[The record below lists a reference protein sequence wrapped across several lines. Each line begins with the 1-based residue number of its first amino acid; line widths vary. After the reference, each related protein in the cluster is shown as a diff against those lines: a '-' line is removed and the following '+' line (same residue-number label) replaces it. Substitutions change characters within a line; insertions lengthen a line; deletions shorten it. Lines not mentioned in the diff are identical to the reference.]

1 MEDFYYINVRGTNLQ
16 LPVTHP
22 IFHIENSFIER
33 ALKFD
38 TFSKKNPFYIDID
51 TNSFHTILTYL
62 NCHQEANSGDIQAQK
77 YLQLLENEIESNP
90 ILLYTINKLA
100 ILDDMSNKTQW
111 SCSLDYMFDITEKWD
126 YISGFVYIINMLCEN
141 KYKNKYFCINK
152 FGIEKTNYSEKSI
165 PILSIIIRD
174 NKNNT
179 INLILG
185 YQNEFCIKKINDNE
199 LNNYIEK
206 FGNISDFTNL
216 FNDIKNLMCGC
227 DNITKRYI

>member
-1 MEDFYYINVRGTNLQ
+1 MADFYYINARGNIIQ
-16 LPVTHP
+16 LLKTHP
-22 IFHIENSFIER
+22 IFHIEDSLIYR
-33 ALKFD
+33 ALKWD
-38 TFSKKNPFYIDID
+38 PFSKEKPFYIDID
-51 TNSFHTILTYL
+51 SNSFHTILTYL
-62 NCHQEANSGDIQAQK
+62 NCYQEANGDDKQAEK
-77 YLQLLENEIESNP
+77 YFKLLENQIEISP

-111 SCSLDYMFDITEKWD
+111 SCSLDYMFDMTEKWD
-126 YISGFVYIINMLCEN
+126 NISGFVYIINMLCEN

-152 FGIEKTNYSEKSI
+152 FGIEKINYSEKGI

-206 FGNISDFTNL
+206 FGNISDFINL
-216 FNDIKNLMCGC
+216 FDDIKNLMCGC
-227 DNITKRYI
+227 NNITKRYV

>member
-51 TNSFHTILTYL
+51 INSFHTILTYL
-62 NCHQEANSGDIQAQK
+62 NCHQEANSDDVQAQK
-77 YLQLLENEIESNP
+77 YLQLLENEIELNP

-100 ILDDMSNKTQW
+100 ILDDMSNKIQW
-111 SCSLDYMFDITEKWD
+111 SCSLDCMLNITEKWD
-126 YISGFVYIINMLCEN
+126 NISGFVYIVNMLCEN

-152 FGIEKTNYSEKSI
+152 FGIEKNNYSEKNI
-165 PILSIIIRD
+165 PILSIKIS
-174 NKNNT
+174 NGNNNT
-179 INLILG
+179 VNLL
-185 YQNEFCIKKINDNE
+185 QKKIN
-199 LNNYIEK
+199 LNFY
-206 FGNISDFTNL
+206 L
-216 FNDIKNLMCGC
+216 YLP
-227 DNITKRYI
+227 

>member
-51 TNSFHTILTYL
+51 INSFHTILTYL
-62 NCHQEANSGDIQAQK
+62 NCHQEANSDDVQAQK
-77 YLQLLENEIESNP
+77 YLQLLENEIELNP

-111 SCSLDYMFDITEKWD
+111 SCSLDCMLNITEKWD
-126 YISGFVYIINMLCEN
+126 YISGFVYIVNMLCEN

-152 FGIEKTNYSEKSI
+152 FGIEKNNYSEKNI
-165 PILSIIIRD
+165 PILSIKIS
-174 NKNNT
+174 NGNNNT
-179 INLILG
+179 VNLLLG
-185 YQNEFCIKKINDNE
+185 QQIEFNIKKINDTE

-206 FGNISDFTNL
+206 FGNISEFTNL

>member
-1 MEDFYYINVRGTNLQ
+1 MEDFYYINARGTNLQ

-22 IFHIENSFIER
+22 NFHIENSFIER

-51 TNSFHTILTYL
+51 INSFHTILTYL
-62 NCHQEANSGDIQAQK
+62 NCHQEANSDDVQAQK

-111 SCSLDYMFDITEKWD
+111 NCSLDYMFDITEKWD

-152 FGIEKTNYSEKSI
+152 FGIEKQI
-165 PILSIIIRD
+165 
-174 NKNNT
+174 
-179 INLILG
+179 
-185 YQNEFCIKKINDNE
+185 
-199 LNNYIEK
+199 IEK
-206 FGNISDFTNL
+206 IFL
-216 FNDIKNLMCGC
+216 FYL
-227 DNITKRYI
+227 

>member
-1 MEDFYYINVRGTNLQ
+1 M
-16 LPVTHP
+16 
-22 IFHIENSFIER
+22 
-33 ALKFD
+33 
-38 TFSKKNPFYIDID
+38 TFK
-51 TNSFHTILTYL
+51 
-62 NCHQEANSGDIQAQK
+62 AQK
-77 YLQLLENEIESNP
+77 YLQLLENEIEINP
-90 ILLYTINKLA
+90 ILLYTINKLG
-100 ILDDMSNKTQW
+100 ILNDMSNKTQW

-152 FGIEKTNYSEKSI
+152 FGIEKTDHSKKNI

-206 FGNISDFTNL
+206 FGNILDFTNL